1 MLEYQLDILKNKQSL
16 LAHKKNEVEASTSK
30 RPTYNIE
37 DISFATNVYSAG
49 PRCYRL
55 LRSKGYSLPSP
66 TTLRRWSS
74 KLCVEP
80 GIQYQTLSHMS
91 SLDMPLEEKLCVIS
105 FDEMKCREEWAYDKK
120 ADKIIPPKRMVQ
132 VVMVRGLRGKWKQP
146 IYYDFDCKMEKA
158 TLLLIIEELYK
169 IGFTVVAAVS
179 DLGTENQQ
187 LWKSMAITMENVF
200 FKHPSNQNNIIF
212 VFSDVPHLI
221 KLLRNHFLD
230 DGLHYKNKILKK
242 FIVEELLTYCNS
254 DLNITKSLSSEMLN
268 VKGAGM
274 YLYFLL
280 Y

>member
-1 MLEYQLDILKNKQSL
+1 
-16 LAHKKNEVEASTSK
+16 
-30 RPTYNIE
+30 
-37 DISFATNVYSAG
+37 
-49 PRCYRL
+49 
-55 LRSKGYSLPSP
+55 
-66 TTLRRWSS
+66 
-74 KLCVEP
+74 
-80 GIQYQTLSHMS
+80 
-91 SLDMPLEEKLCVIS
+91 
-105 FDEMKCREEWAYDKK
+105 
-120 ADKIIPPKRMVQ
+120 
-132 VVMVRGLRGKWKQP
+132 
-146 IYYDFDCKMEKA
+146 MEKA

-274 YLYFLL
+274 FLYFLL